1 MEEKMKK
8 IETERYILRIPNVD
22 DAEEIYERWGTDKEN
37 MAQYKEHKLY
47 RNVIEAKALINSILK
62 ENEDGIIFWIIEDKE
77 SKDIIGYIKLPTGTI
92 KDKKRELTFYFL
104 KGHREDG
111 TPEEVL
117 KSVIDYIFSKE
128 KYETII
134 TKFYDRNEKNTK
146 LIHNIL
152 TNVGMSREGI
162 LRNRLINDEGKKIDK
177 YIYSI
182 LKEEW
187 ELDKKINRNS
197 EASVH

>member
-1 MEEKMKK
+1 MEQL
-8 IETERYILRIPNVD
+8 ETDRYILRKPNEN

-77 SKDIIGYIKLPTGTI
+77 SQDIIGYIKLPAGTI

-117 KSVIDYIFSKE
+117 KTVIDYIFSKE
-128 KYETII
+128 KYETVI
-134 TKFYDRNEKNTK
+134 TKFYDRNEKDTK
-146 LIHNIL
+146 LLHNIL

-187 ELDKKINRNS
+187 ELDKKININS
-197 EASVH
+197 EGYNSQL

>member
-1 MEEKMKK
+1 MEQL
-8 IETERYILRIPNVD
+8 ETDRYILRKPNEN
-22 DAEEIYERWGTDKEN
+22 DAEEIYARWGTDKEN

-77 SKDIIGYIKLPTGTI
+77 SQDIIGYIKLPTGII

-117 KSVIDYIFSKE
+117 KTVIDYIFSKE
-128 KYETII
+128 KYETVI
-134 TKFYDRNEKNTK
+134 TKFYDRNERDTK
-146 LIHNIL
+146 MVHNIL

-182 LKEEW
+182 LKEEC

-197 EASVH
+197 EGYNSQL

>member
-1 MEEKMKK
+1 MKS
-8 IETERYILRIPNVD
+8 IETERYILRIPRIE

>member
-1 MEEKMKK
+1 MKK

-152 TNVGMSREGI
+152 TNVGMIREGI
-162 LRNRLINDEGKKIDK
+162 MRNRLINDEGKKINK

-187 ELDKKINRNS
+187 EADKNK
-197 EASVH
+197 EVSVH

>member
-1 MEEKMKK
+1 MEQL
-8 IETERYILRIPNVD
+8 ETDRYILRKPNEN

-77 SKDIIGYIKLPTGTI
+77 SQDIIGYIKLPTGTI

-117 KSVIDYIFSKE
+117 KTVIDYIFSKE
-128 KYETII
+128 KYETVI
-134 TKFYDRNEKNTK
+134 TKFYDRNERDTK
-146 LIHNIL
+146 LLHNIL

-197 EASVH
+197 EGYNSQL

>member
-1 MEEKMKK
+1 MEQL
-8 IETERYILRIPNVD
+8 ETDRYILRKPNEN

-77 SKDIIGYIKLPTGTI
+77 SQDIIGYIKLPTGTI

-117 KSVIDYIFSKE
+117 KTVIDYIFSKE
-128 KYETII
+128 KYETVI
-134 TKFYDRNEKNTK
+134 TKFYDRNERDTK
-146 LIHNIL
+146 LLHNIL
-152 TNVGMSREGI
+152 ANVGMSREGI
-162 LRNRLINDEGKKIDK
+162 LRNRLINDEGRKIDK

-197 EASVH
+197 EGYNSQL

>member
-1 MEEKMKK
+1 MEQL
-8 IETERYILRIPNVD
+8 ETDRYILRKPNEN

-117 KSVIDYIFSKE
+117 KTVIDYIFSKE
-128 KYETII
+128 KYETVI
-134 TKFYDRNEKNTK
+134 TKFYDRNERDTK
-146 LIHNIL
+146 LLHNIL

-162 LRNRLINDEGKKIDK
+162 LRNRLINDEGRKIDK

-197 EASVH
+197 EGYNSQL

>member
-1 MEEKMKK
+1 MEQL
-8 IETERYILRIPNVD
+8 ETDRYILRKPNEN

-77 SKDIIGYIKLPTGTI
+77 SQDIIGYIKLPTGTI

-117 KSVIDYIFSKE
+117 KTVIDYIFSKE
-128 KYETII
+128 KYETVI
-134 TKFYDRNEKNTK
+134 TKFYDRNERDTK
-146 LIHNIL
+146 LLHNIL
-152 TNVGMSREGI
+152 ANVGMSREGI
-162 LRNRLINDEGKKIDK
+162 LRNRLINDEGRKIDK

>member
-1 MEEKMKK
+1 MEQL
-8 IETERYILRIPNVD
+8 ETERYILRIPSEN

-47 RNVIEAKALINSILK
+47 KNIIEAKALITAAIQEK
-62 ENEDGIIFWIIEDKE
+62 EDGIIYWIIEDKKINE
-77 SKDIIGYIKLPTGTI
+77 IIGYIKLPAGII
-92 KDKKRELTFYFL
+92 KDKKRELAYYFL
-104 KGHREDG
+104 EGYREGG

-117 KSVIDYIFSKE
+117 KCVIDYIFSKE
-128 KYETII
+128 EYETII
-134 TKFYDRNEKNTK
+134 TKFYARTK
-146 LIHNIL
+146 KSTEDANRVLE
-152 TNVGMSREGI
+152 NVGFKREGI

-187 ELDKKINRNS
+187 KENKKI
-197 EASVH
+197 

>member
-1 MEEKMKK
+1 MKS
-8 IETERYILRIPNVD
+8 IETKRYLLRRPNEN
-22 DAEEIYERWGTDKEN
+22 DAEEIYEKWGTDKEN

-134 TKFYDRNEKNTK
+134 TKFYDRNERDTK
-146 LIHNIL
+146 LVHNIL
-152 TNVGMSREGI
+152 VNVGMSREGI

>member
-1 MEEKMKK
+1 MQQL
-8 IETERYILRIPNVD
+8 ETDRYILRKPNEN

-77 SKDIIGYIKLPTGTI
+77 SQDIIGYIKLPTGTI

-117 KSVIDYIFSKE
+117 KTVIDYIFSKE

-134 TKFYDRNEKNTK
+134 TKFYDRNERDTK
-146 LIHNIL
+146 LVHNIL
-152 TNVGMSREGI
+152 VNVGMSREGI

>member
-1 MEEKMKK
+1 MEQL
-8 IETERYILRIPNVD
+8 ETDRYILRKPNEN

-77 SKDIIGYIKLPTGTI
+77 SQDIIGYIKLPTGII

-117 KSVIDYIFSKE
+117 KTVIDYIFSKE
-128 KYETII
+128 KYETVI
-134 TKFYDRNEKNTK
+134 TKFYDRNERDTK
-146 LIHNIL
+146 LVHNIL

-162 LRNRLINDEGKKIDK
+162 MRNRLINDEGKKINK

-187 ELDKKINRNS
+187 EADKNN
-197 EASVH
+197 EASAC

>member
-1 MEEKMKK
+1 MEQL
-8 IETERYILRIPNVD
+8 ETDRYILRKPNEN
-22 DAEEIYERWGTDKEN
+22 DAEEIYARWGTDKEN

-77 SKDIIGYIKLPTGTI
+77 SQDIIGYIKLPTGII

-117 KSVIDYIFSKE
+117 KTVIDYIFSKE
-128 KYETII
+128 KYETVI
-134 TKFYDRNEKNTK
+134 TKFYDRNERDTK
-146 LIHNIL
+146 LVHNIL

-197 EASVH
+197 EGYNSQL

>member
-1 MEEKMKK
+1 MEQL
-8 IETERYILRIPNVD
+8 ETDRYILRKPNEN

-77 SKDIIGYIKLPTGTI
+77 SQDIIGYIKLPTGTI

-117 KSVIDYIFSKE
+117 KTVIDYIFSKE
-128 KYETII
+128 KYETVI
-134 TKFYDRNEKNTK
+134 TKFYDRNERDTK
-146 LIHNIL
+146 LLHNIL

-162 LRNRLINDEGKKIDK
+162 LRNRLINDEGRKIDK

-197 EASVH
+197 EGYNSQL

>member
-1 MEEKMKK
+1 MEQL
-8 IETERYILRIPNVD
+8 ETDRYILRKPNEN

-77 SKDIIGYIKLPTGTI
+77 SQDIIGYIKLPTGII

-117 KSVIDYIFSKE
+117 KTVIDYIFSKE
-128 KYETII
+128 KYETVI
-134 TKFYDRNEKNTK
+134 TKFYDRNERDTK
-146 LIHNIL
+146 LVHNIL

-187 ELDKKINRNS
+187 ELDKKNNRNS

>member
-1 MEEKMKK
+1 MKRL
-8 IETERYILRIPNVD
+8 ETKRYILRKPNEN

-77 SKDIIGYIKLPTGTI
+77 SQDIIGYIKLPTGII

-104 KGHREDG
+104 KEHREDG

-117 KSVIDYIFSKE
+117 KTVIDYIFSKE
-128 KYETII
+128 KYETVI
-134 TKFYDRNEKNTK
+134 TKFYDRNERDTK
-146 LIHNIL
+146 LVHNIL

-162 LRNRLINDEGKKIDK
+162 MRNRLINDEGKKINK

-187 ELDKKINRNS
+187 EADKNN
-197 EASVH
+197 EASAC

>member
-1 MEEKMKK
+1 MEQL
-8 IETERYILRIPNVD
+8 ETDRYILRKPNEN
-22 DAEEIYERWGTDKEN
+22 DAEEIYARWGTDKEN

-77 SKDIIGYIKLPTGTI
+77 SQDIIGYIKLPTGTI

-117 KSVIDYIFSKE
+117 KTVIDYIFSKE
-128 KYETII
+128 KYETVI
-134 TKFYDRNEKNTK
+134 TKFYDRNERDTK
-146 LIHNIL
+146 LLHNIL

-197 EASVH
+197 EGYNSQL

>member
-1 MEEKMKK
+1 MKK

-47 RNVIEAKALINSILK
+47 RNVIEAKALINSAIK
-62 ENEDGIIFWIIEDKE
+62 ENEDGIIFWIIEDKV
-77 SKDIIGYIKLPTGTI
+77 SKNIIGYIKLPAGII
-92 KDKKRELTFYFL
+92 KDKKRELAFYFL

-117 KSVIDYIFSKE
+117 SKVIDFIFSKE
-128 KYETII
+128 DYETII
-134 TKFYDRNEKNTK
+134 TEFYDRNKEDTQ
-146 LIHNIL
+146 LTHRVL
-152 TNVGMSREGI
+152 TNVGMIREGI
-162 LRNRLINDEGKKIDK
+162 MRNRLINDEGKKIDK

-187 ELDKKINRNS
+187 EADKNK
-197 EASVH
+197 EVSVH

>member
-1 MEEKMKK
+1 MEQL
-8 IETERYILRIPNVD
+8 ETDRYILRKPNEN

-77 SKDIIGYIKLPTGTI
+77 SQDIIGYIKLPTGII

-117 KSVIDYIFSKE
+117 KTVIDYIFSKE
-128 KYETII
+128 KYETVI
-134 TKFYDRNEKNTK
+134 TKFYDRNERDTK
-146 LIHNIL
+146 MVHSIL

>member
-1 MEEKMKK
+1 MQQL
-8 IETERYILRIPNVD
+8 ETDRYILRKPNEN

-62 ENEDGIIFWIIEDKE
+62 ENEDGIIFWIIEDKK

-117 KSVIDYIFSKE
+117 KTVIDYIFSKE

-134 TKFYDRNEKNTK
+134 TKFYNRNERDTK
-146 LIHNIL
+146 LVHNIL
-152 TNVGMSREGI
+152 VNVGMSREGI

-197 EASVH
+197 EAYNSQL

>member
-1 MEEKMKK
+1 MKRL
-8 IETERYILRIPNVD
+8 ETKRYILRMPNVD

-77 SKDIIGYIKLPTGTI
+77 SQDIIGYIKLPTGII

-117 KSVIDYIFSKE
+117 KTVIDYIFSKE
-128 KYETII
+128 KYETVI
-134 TKFYDRNEKNTK
+134 TKFYDRNERDTK
-146 LIHNIL
+146 LLHNIL
-152 TNVGMSREGI
+152 TNVGMSRKGI

-187 ELDKKINRNS
+187 KLDKKINRNIEGYNS
-197 EASVH
+197 QL

>member
-1 MEEKMKK
+1 MKK